1 MSQNTNVLHT
11 HPHTHT
17 HTQSFMVKDIESKYW
32 VKWCITELFTVGFSR
47 AFVLWCALWI
57 CKRGKKVSPILQAYL
72 TMELFHQRRL
82 HEISTLWNTLRE
94 MLISWDYLSELQ
106 EAVFSFSG
114 QISMLIIFKH
124 VKFSPLNINSIFFFP
139 WRRNSLIALGIICT
153 DTRLSNHEELAEYL
167 LFGNQELSWILT
179 L

>member
-1 MSQNTNVLHT
+1 MFYTYT
-11 HPHTHT
+11 HTHT
-17 HTQSFMVKDIESKYW
+17 HTHRVSWLKTLKKQYW

-57 CKRGKKVSPILQAYL
+57 CKRGKNVFPILQAYL
-72 TMELFHQRRL
+72 AMELFHQRRL

-94 MLISWDYLSELQ
+94 IMISWDNLSELQ

-114 QISMLIIFKH
+114 QISRLIIFKH
-124 VKFSPLNINSIFFFP
+124 IKLSPLNINSIFFP

-153 DTRLSNHEELAEYL
+153 DTCLSNHEELAEYL

>member
-1 MSQNTNVLHT
+1 
-11 HPHTHT
+11 
-17 HTQSFMVKDIESKYW
+17 MVKDIESKYW

-47 AFVLWCALWI
+47 AFVLWRALWI

-124 VKFSPLNINSIFFFP
+124 VKFSPLNINSIFFFHEGEIPSLP
-139 WRRNSLIALGIICT
+139 WELFALTHVSVIMKSLQNISSLGIRNSP
-153 DTRLSNHEELAEYL
+153 E
-167 LFGNQELSWILT
+167 F
-179 L
+179 